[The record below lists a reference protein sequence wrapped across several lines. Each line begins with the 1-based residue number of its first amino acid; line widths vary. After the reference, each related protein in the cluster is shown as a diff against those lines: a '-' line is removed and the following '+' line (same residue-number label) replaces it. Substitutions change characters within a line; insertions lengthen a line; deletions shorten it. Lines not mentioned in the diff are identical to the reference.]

1 MRVALLQNRNPNRFL
16 DGIACRD
23 TPAAGCG
30 PVLSS
35 FRVQRLSTRRKPL
48 RPTANRSASHPAT
61 ASGTAD
67 LGVESVQARLSPA
80 AIAASPTMLATT
92 KTAPPTAEDFAIW
105 LPHGCRPTGYRSCTL
120 APAKSNAR

>member
-16 DGIACRD
+16 DGIACRA

-48 RPTANRSASHPAT
+48 RPIANRSASHPAT
-61 ASGTAD
+61 APAKAD
-67 LGVESVQARLSPA
+67 LGAASVQAPLSPA
-80 AIAASPTMLATT
+80 PIAASLSMMATT
-92 KTAPPTAEDFAIW
+92 TTAPPTTDDIT
-105 LPHGCRPTGYRSCTL
+105 TGL
-120 APAKSNAR
+120 